1 MAALEELGRYRVEN
15 VLGGGGMALV
25 YRARDEELDRP
36 VAIKL
41 LADNLAADEAFR
53 QRFLREARLAAQLA
67 HPNVVQIYDSGEAD
81 GRPYIV
87 MEYVEGETLADL
99 LARRRTLPPA
109 EVVELALQ
117 ICSGLEHAHQA
128 GLVHRDIKP
137 QNLLIRGDGTV
148 KIADFGI
155 ARSAHGTRLTETG
168 SVLGT
173 AAYLAPE
180 QAAGEEV
187 TPAADVYAVGV
198 VLYELLAG
206 RTPRTAETLTHF
218 LLSGEEQPIPELRE
232 LAPEVPEALEDVVMR
247 CLARIPEYRPSSA
260 GALAADLTGTSGELP
275 TVALGLDDGAEAPTR
290 VAAAGGTRVAPAS
303 ETTASTSTAPETM
316 VRSVARRPRAAALV
330 IGAVAVALAVGAWVV
345 FGDDSDSGSSTPPP
359 APVERSPAERA
370 EDLSAWLRENSQP

>member
-1 MAALEELGRYRVEN
+1 MAALEELGRYQVEN

-53 QRFLREARLAAQLA
+53 KRFLREARLAAQLA
-67 HPNVVQIYDSGEAD
+67 HPNVVQVYDSGEAD

-99 LARRRTLPPA
+99 LARRGRLPPA
-109 EVVELALQ
+109 EAVELALQ
-117 ICSGLEHAHQA
+117 VCSGLEHAHRA

-137 QNLLIRGDGTV
+137 QNLLIRADGTV
-148 KIADFGI
+148 KITDFGI

-173 AAYLAPE
+173 ASYLAPE

-206 RTPRTAETLTHF
+206 RTPRTPETLTQ
-218 LLSGEEQPIPELRE
+218 LVLRGEEQPIPPLRE
-232 LAPEVPEALEDVVMR
+232 LAPEVPAELEDVVMR
-247 CLARIPEYRPSSA
+247 CLARIPEYRPPSA
-260 GALAADLTGTSGELP
+260 GALGADLTATSGELP
-275 TVALGLDDGAEAPTR
+275 TAALGPDDSAAEAPTR
-290 VAAAGGTRVAPAS
+290 VATAGRTRVAPGP
-303 ETTASTSTAPETM
+303 ETPVPETM
-316 VRSVARRPRAAALV
+316 VRSVARRPWRIALV
-330 IGAVAVALAVGAWVV
+330 SGVVALALALVGWMV
-345 FGDDSDSGSSTPPP
+345 FTGDSDPGSP
-359 APVERSPAERA
+359 APAPAEVQQSPAEQA
-370 EDLSAWLRENSQP
+370 SDFSEWLLENSEP

>member
-1 MAALEELGRYRVEN
+1 MAALEELGRYQVEN

-53 QRFLREARLAAQLA
+53 KRFLREARLAAQLA
-67 HPNVVQIYDSGEAD
+67 HPNVVQVYDSGEAD

-99 LARRRTLPPA
+99 LARRGRLPPA
-109 EVVELALQ
+109 EAVELALQ
-117 ICSGLEHAHQA
+117 ICSGLEHAHRA
-128 GLVHRDIKP
+128 GLIHRDIKP

-148 KIADFGI
+148 KITDFGI

-206 RTPRTAETLTHF
+206 RTPHTAETLTQF
-218 LLSGEEQPIPELRE
+218 LVRGQEQPIPELRE
-232 LAPEVPEALEDVVMR
+232 FAPDVPEALEDVVMR
-247 CLARIPEYRPSSA
+247 CLARIPEYRPPSA
-260 GALAADLTGTSGELP
+260 GALAADLTATSGELP
-275 TVALGLDDGAEAPTR
+275 TAALGPDDSAAEAPTR
-290 VAAAGGTRVAPAS
+290 VATAGRTRVAPAP
-303 ETTASTSTAPETM
+303 ETPVPETM
-316 VRSVARRPRAAALV
+316 VRSVARRPWRIALV
-330 IGAVAVALAVGAWVV
+330 IGVVALALALVAWMV
-345 FGDDSDSGSSTPPP
+345 FTGDSDPGSP
-359 APVERSPAERA
+359 APAPGEVQQSPAEQA
-370 EDLSAWLRENSQP
+370 SDFSEWLLENSER

>member
-1 MAALEELGRYRVEN
+1 MAGLEVLGRYQVVD

-53 QRFLREARLAAQLA
+53 KRFLREARLAAQLA
-67 HPNVVQIYDSGEAD
+67 HPNVVQVYDSGEAD

-99 LARRRTLPPA
+99 LSRRGRLPPSEA
-109 EVVELALQ
+109 VELALQ
-117 ICSGLEHAHQA
+117 VCSGLEHAHQA

-137 QNLLIRGDGTV
+137 QNLLIREDGTV
-148 KIADFGI
+148 KIVDFGI
-155 ARSAHGTRLTETG
+155 ARSARGTRLTETG

-206 RTPRTAETLTHF
+206 RTPHTAESLTQF
-218 LLSGEEQPIPELRE
+218 LVSGQTQSIPELRE
-232 LAPEVPEALEDVVMR
+232 LAPEVPAALEDVVMR
-247 CLARIPEYRPSSA
+247 CLARIPEYRPPSA
-260 GALAADLTGTSGELP
+260 GALAASLSATQGELP
-275 TVALGLDDGAEAPTR
+275 TAALRRDEGTAEAPTR
-290 VAAAGGTRVAPAS
+290 LAAPSGTSVAPQGTSVPPTS
-303 ETTASTSTAPETM
+303 ETA
-316 VRSVARRPRAAALV
+316 VRPAARRPRTAALA
-330 IGAVAVALAVGAWVV
+330 IGAAAVALAVGGWVV
-345 FGDDSDSGSSTPPP
+345 FNDDSDPDSGSTPP
-359 APVERSPAERA
+359 AEVDSSPAEQAR
-370 EDLSAWLRENSQP
+370 DFSAWLQENSEP

>member
-1 MAALEELGRYRVEN
+1 MAALEELGRYQVEN

-53 QRFLREARLAAQLA
+53 KRFLREARLAAQLA
-67 HPNVVQIYDSGEAD
+67 HPNVVQVYDSGEAD

-87 MEYVEGETLADL
+87 MEYVEGETLADV
-99 LARRRTLPPA
+99 LARRKRLAPA
-109 EVVELALQ
+109 EAVELALQ
-117 ICSGLEHAHQA
+117 VCSGLEHAHRA

-148 KIADFGI
+148 KIVDFGI

-206 RTPRTAETLTHF
+206 RTPHTAETLTQF
-218 LLSGEEQPIPELRE
+218 LVSGQEQPIPPLRE
-232 LAPEVPEALEDVVMR
+232 LAPEVPEALENVIMR
-247 CLARIPEYRPSSA
+247 CLARLPEYRPPSA
-260 GALAADLTGTSGELP
+260 GALAADLTATSGELP
-275 TVALGLDDGAEAPTR
+275 TAALAPDDDAAEAPTQPATAPTHVATAGRTR
-290 VAAAGGTRVAPAS
+290 VAAPSGTV
-303 ETTASTSTAPETM
+303 
-316 VRSVARRPRAAALV
+316 VRSVARRPWRIALV
-330 IGAVAVALAVGAWVV
+330 VGAVALGLALVGWMV
-345 FGDDSDSGSSTPPP
+345 FTGDSDPGSPAPP
-359 APVERSPAERA
+359 APSAQVEKSPAEKA
-370 EDLSAWLRENSQP
+370 SDFSEWLLENSEP

>member
-1 MAALEELGRYRVEN
+1 MAGLDVLGRYQVED

-53 QRFLREARLAAQLA
+53 KRFLREARLAAQLA
-67 HPNVVQIYDSGEAD
+67 HPNVVQVYDSGEAD

-87 MEYVEGETLADL
+87 MEYVEGETLAEL
-99 LARRRTLPPA
+99 LSRRGRVPPA
-109 EVVELALQ
+109 EAVELALQ
-117 ICSGLEHAHQA
+117 VCSGLEHAHRA
-128 GLVHRDIKP
+128 GLIHRDIKP

-148 KIADFGI
+148 KIVDFGI
-155 ARSAHGTRLTETG
+155 ARSARGTRLTETG

-206 RTPRTAETLTHF
+206 RTPHTAESLTQF
-218 LLSGEEQPIPELRE
+218 LVSGHDQSIPELRE

-247 CLARIPEYRPSSA
+247 CLARIPEYRPPSA
-260 GALAADLTGTSGELP
+260 GALAASLSATSGELP
-275 TVALGLDDGAEAPTR
+275 TAAVSRDEDTAEAPTR
-290 VAAAGGTRVAPAS
+290 LAAPAGTRVAATS
-303 ETTASTSTAPETM
+303 ETA
-316 VRSVARRPRAAALV
+316 VRPAARRPRTAALA
-330 IGAVAVALAVGAWVV
+330 IGAVALALAVGGWMA
-345 FGDDSDSGSSTPPP
+345 FSDDSDPDPGSGSSPP
-359 APVERSPAERA
+359 AQAPQVDTSPAEQAR
-370 EDLSAWLRENSQP
+370 DFSAWLRDNSEP

>member
-1 MAALEELGRYRVEN
+1 MAGLDVLGRYHVED

-53 QRFLREARLAAQLA
+53 KRFLREARLAAQLA
-67 HPNVVQIYDSGEAD
+67 HPNVVQVYDSGEAD

-99 LARRRTLPPA
+99 LSRQGRLPPA
-109 EVVELALQ
+109 EAVELALQ
-117 ICSGLEHAHQA
+117 VCSGLEHAHQA

-148 KIADFGI
+148 KIVDFGI
-155 ARSAHGTRLTETG
+155 ARSARGTRLTETG

-206 RTPRTAETLTHF
+206 RTPRTAESLTQ
-218 LLSGEEQPIPELRE
+218 LILTGQEQPIPALRE
-232 LAPEVPEALEDVVMR
+232 LAPDVPEALEDLIMR
-247 CLARIPEYRPSSA
+247 CLARIPEYRPPSA
-260 GALAADLTGTSGELP
+260 GTLAASLSATSGELP
-275 TVALGLDDGAEAPTR
+275 TAAVTRDEDTAEAPTR
-290 VAAAGGTRVAPAS
+290 LAAPAGTRVAGAPTS
-303 ETTASTSTAPETM
+303 ETA
-316 VRSVARRPRAAALV
+316 VRPVARRPRAAALA
-330 IGAVAVALAVGAWVV
+330 IGAVALALAVGGWMALS
-345 FGDDSDSGSSTPPP
+345 DDSDPDSGSGSGSSPP
-359 APVERSPAERA
+359 APEVDSSPAEQAR
-370 EDLSAWLRENSQP
+370 DFSAWLRDNSEP

>member
-1 MAALEELGRYRVEN
+1 MAGLEVLGRYQVED

-53 QRFLREARLAAQLA
+53 KRFLREARLAAQLA
-67 HPNVVQIYDSGEAD
+67 HPNVVQVYDSGEAD

-99 LARRRTLPPA
+99 LSRRGRLPPA
-109 EVVELALQ
+109 EAVELALQ
-117 ICSGLEHAHQA
+117 VCSGLEHAHRA

-148 KIADFGI
+148 KIVDFGI
-155 ARSAHGTRLTETG
+155 ARSARGTRLTETG

-187 TPAADVYAVGV
+187 TPAADVYALGV

-206 RTPRTAETLTHF
+206 RTPHTAESLTQF
-218 LLSGEEQPIPELRE
+218 LVSGHEQSIPELRQ
-232 LAPEVPEALEDVVMR
+232 LAPEVPAALEDVVMR
-247 CLARIPEYRPSSA
+247 CLARMPEYRPPSA
-260 GALAADLTGTSGELP
+260 GALAASLSATSGELP
-275 TVALGLDDGAEAPTR
+275 TATLSRDEGTAEAPTR
-290 VAAAGGTRVAPAS
+290 LAAPAEPRVAATS
-303 ETTASTSTAPETM
+303 ETA
-316 VRSVARRPRAAALV
+316 VRPAARRPRTAALA
-330 IGAVAVALAVGAWVV
+330 IGGVALALAVGGWVV
-345 FGDDSDSGSSTPPP
+345 FNDDSDSGSGSGPP
-359 APVERSPAERA
+359 APAAEVDRSPAEQAR
-370 EDLSAWLRENSQP
+370 DFSAWLRENSEP